1 MTTADIAQ
9 LAGVTR
15 RHATGQIVKRPGFP
29 APCINASQRLR
40 AWPTKKVLAYFQGIG
55 RTIEP
60 ASGTFEVRR
69 PTRRAPTEIDAPKRP
84 AWAGRLDRCVRPLWP
99 KRGRP

>member
-1 MTTADIAQ
+1 MNQRNEEKKARTVKV
-9 LAGVTR
+9 LAVTQ

-40 AWPTKKVLAYFQGIG
+40 AWPTKKVLAYFRGIG

-60 ASGTFEVRR
+60 ASGT
-69 PTRRAPTEIDAPKRP
+69 PS
-84 AWAGRLDRCVRPLWP
+84 
-99 KRGRP
+99 

>member
-1 MTTADIAQ
+1 MKPTMTTADIAQ

-40 AWPTKKVLAYFQGIG
+40 AWPTAKVLAYFQGIG

-60 ASGTFEVRR
+60 ARGN
-69 PTRRAPTEIDAPKRP
+69 AK
-84 AWAGRLDRCVRPLWP
+84 LN
-99 KRGRP
+99 GRPPGRSV

>member
-1 MTTADIAQ
+1 MKPTMTTADIAQ

-60 ASGTFEVRR
+60 ASGTQKSAPVGAMDCPVRA
-69 PTRRAPTEIDAPKRP
+69 TAN
-84 AWAGRLDRCVRPLWP
+84 RCER
-99 KRGRP
+99 KI

>member
-9 LAGVTR
+9 LVGVTR
-15 RHATGQIVKRPGFP
+15 RHVTGQIVKRPGFP

-60 ASGTFEVRR
+60 ASGNARANAR
-69 PTRRAPTEIDAPKRP
+69 P
-84 AWAGRLDRCVRPLWP
+84 
-99 KRGRP
+99 

>member
-1 MTTADIAQ
+1 MKPTMTTADIAKM
-9 LAGVTR
+9 AGVTQ
-15 RHATGQIVKRPGFP
+15 RHVTSQIVKRTGFP

-60 ASGTFEVRR
+60 ASGTLSS
-69 PTRRAPTEIDAPKRP
+69 P
-84 AWAGRLDRCVRPLWP
+84 ARSR
-99 KRGRP
+99 

>member
-1 MTTADIAQ
+1 MPRPRDRQSASGLLSDAVAALA

-40 AWPTKKVLAYFQGIG
+40 AWPTAKVLAYFRGIG
-55 RTIEP
+55 NAIGSETER
-60 ASGTFEVRR
+60 SG
-69 PTRRAPTEIDAPKRP
+69 AA
-84 AWAGRLDRCVRPLWP
+84 
-99 KRGRP
+99 

>member
-1 MTTADIAQ
+1 MKPTMTTADIAA

-40 AWPTKKVLAYFQGIG
+40 AWPTKKVLAYFRGIG

-60 ASGTFEVRR
+60 ASGTPEVRR
-69 PTRRAPTEIDAPKRP
+69 LRLRRAP
-84 AWAGRLDRCVRPLWP
+84 RL
-99 KRGRP
+99 KS

>member
-1 MTTADIAQ
+1 MKPTMTTADIAQ

-60 ASGTFEVRR
+60 ASGNVKVTGAARHER
-69 PTRRAPTEIDAPKRP
+69 E
-84 AWAGRLDRCVRPLWP
+84 
-99 KRGRP
+99 